1 MKKQLFFSAAMMVA
15 VGFAAV
21 GCSSNNDVEF
31 NPNAGKEFTYNE
43 AFVKQFGKID
53 PKNNWGFGASTKSI
67 GTRSANTNA
76 HQWGTYVEVPAAL
89 TQAQKD
95 VVTQWFKN
103 NKNPQGIAVQW
114 SDFFAQQVSSG
125 EYSNQMNK
133 LTCGTSNDH
142 INNFNS
148 GTCSTNNVYNGVSY
162 HPDQIQ
168 FMVNSST
175 DCFGFHNSGDNTQ
188 YNDNY
193 VIIPGSKI
201 DASVAGMYFV
211 GFDYENHMNQE
222 VNKDGYYD
230 NWIIKITPAL
240 YKGNN
245 ARRIMCEDLG
255 ATDDFDFNDVVFDV
269 YNEWGSAVITLHAA
283 GGTLPITVA
292 GKDVHEAFGTKEMV
306 NTGKGATCPVVIFRV
321 SQNYYDF
328 KVPVVVSGSN
338 GATWTLNAETGEA
351 PQMFAVPTSVKWATE
366 RTNIKDAYPQFIN
379 YVGDA
384 NTYSKWYESP
394 AGGLW

>member
-31 NPNAGKEFTYNE
+31 NPNAEKEFTYKE

-67 GTRSANTNA
+67 GTRDVDANANM
-76 HQWGTYVEVPAAL
+76 WGNYVEVPDPL
-89 TQAQKD
+89 TQAQID

-103 NKNPQGIAVQW
+103 NQNPQGIAVQW

-125 EYSNQMNK
+125 DYSNHMDK
-133 LTCGTSNDH
+133 LTCGTSNEH
-142 INNFNS
+142 INNFN
-148 GTCSTNNVYNGVSY
+148 GGNCSTNNVFDGDRY
-162 HPDQIQ
+162 HSDKIQ

-175 DCFGFHNSGDNTQ
+175 ECFGFHNSGDSKQ

-240 YKGNN
+240 YRGND

-269 YNEWGSAVITLHAA
+269 YNDWRGAVITLHAA

-292 GKDVHEAFGTKEMV
+292 GKDVHEAFGTNEMV

-321 SQNYYDF
+321 SQRYDDF

-351 PQMFAVPTSVKWATE
+351 PQMFAVPTSVKWTKE
-366 RTNIKDAYPQFIN
+366 RTNIKDAYPQFID
-379 YVGDA
+379 YVRDA
-384 NTYSKWYESP
+384 NNSKWHESP
-394 AGGLW
+394 AEGLW

>member
-31 NPNAGKEFTYNE
+31 NPNAEKEFTYKE

-67 GTRSANTNA
+67 GTRTANTNA
-76 HQWGTYVEVPAAL
+76 NEWGNYVEVPAPL
-89 TQAQKD
+89 TQAQID

-125 EYSNQMNK
+125 EYSNHMDK
-133 LTCGTSNDH
+133 LTCGRSNDH
-142 INNFNS
+142 INNFN
-148 GTCSTNNVYNGVSY
+148 GGNCSTNNVFDGDGY
-162 HPDQIQ
+162 HQDKIQ
-168 FMVNSST
+168 FMVKSST
-175 DCFGFHNSGDNTQ
+175 ECFGFHNSGDSRQ

-240 YKGNN
+240 YRGND

-269 YNEWGSAVITLHAA
+269 YNDWRGAVITLHAA

-292 GKDVHEAFGTKEMV
+292 GKDVHQSFGTNEMV
-306 NTGKGATCPVVIFRV
+306 NTGKGATCPVVMFRV
-321 SQNYYDF
+321 SQRYDDF

-351 PQMFAVPTSVKWATE
+351 PQMFAVPTSVKWTKE
-366 RTNIKDAYPQFIN
+366 RTNIKDAYPQFID
-379 YVGDA
+379 YVRDA
-384 NTYSKWYESP
+384 NNSKWHESP
-394 AGGLW
+394 AEGLW

>member
-31 NPNAGKEFTYNE
+31 NPNAEKEFTYKE

-67 GTRSANTNA
+67 GTRGVNANANE
-76 HQWGTYVEVPAAL
+76 WGNYVEVPAPL
-89 TQAQKD
+89 TQAQID

-125 EYSNQMNK
+125 DYSNHMDK
-133 LTCGTSNDH
+133 LTCGTSNEH
-142 INNFNS
+142 INNFN
-148 GTCSTNNVYNGVSY
+148 GGNCSTNNVFDGVSN
-162 HPDQIQ
+162 HPDKIQ

-175 DCFGFHNSGDNTQ
+175 ECFGFHNSGDSRQ

-240 YKGNN
+240 YKGDN

-269 YNEWGSAVITLHAA
+269 YNQWDGAVIILQAA

-292 GKDVHEAFGTKEMV
+292 GKDVHQAFGTNEMV

-321 SQNYYDF
+321 PQKYDDF

-351 PQMFAVPTSVKWATE
+351 PQMFAVPTSVKWTKE

-379 YVGDA
+379 YVRDA
-384 NTYSKWYESP
+384 NNSKWHESP
-394 AGGLW
+394 AEGLW

>member
-31 NPNAGKEFTYNE
+31 NPNAEKEFTYKE

-67 GTRSANTNA
+67 GTRDVDANANM
-76 HQWGTYVEVPAAL
+76 WGNYVEVPDPL
-89 TQAQKD
+89 TDDQKE
-95 VVTQWFKN
+95 VVKQWFKN

-125 EYSNQMNK
+125 EYANHMNK
-133 LTCGTSNDH
+133 LTCGTSNEH
-142 INNFNS
+142 INNFN
-148 GTCSTNNVYNGVSY
+148 GGNCSTNNVFDGASY
-162 HPDQIQ
+162 HSDQIQ

-175 DCFGFHNSGDNTQ
+175 ECFGFHNSGDNTQ

-240 YKGNN
+240 YKGDN

-269 YNEWGSAVITLHAA
+269 YNEWDGAVITLHAA

-292 GKDVHEAFGTKEMV
+292 GKNVHEAFGTNEMV

-321 SQNYYDF
+321 SQRYDDF

-338 GATWTLNAETGEA
+338 GTWTLNAETGEA
-351 PQMFAVPTSVKWATE
+351 PQMFAVPTSVKWTKE
-366 RTNIKDAYPQFIN
+366 RTNIKDAYPQFID
-379 YVGDA
+379 YVRDA
-384 NTYSKWYESP
+384 NNSKWHESP
-394 AGGLW
+394 AEGLW

>member
-31 NPNAGKEFTYNE
+31 NPNAEKEFTYKE

-67 GTRSANTNA
+67 GTRGVDANANM
-76 HQWGTYVEVPAAL
+76 WGNYVEVPDPL
-89 TQAQKD
+89 TDDQKE
-95 VVTQWFKN
+95 VVKQWFKN

-125 EYSNQMNK
+125 EYANHMNK
-133 LTCGTSNDH
+133 LTCGTSNEH
-142 INNFNS
+142 INNFN
-148 GTCSTNNVYNGVSY
+148 GGNCSTNNVFDGASY
-162 HPDQIQ
+162 HSDQIQ

-175 DCFGFHNSGDNTQ
+175 ECFGFHNSGDNTQ

-240 YKGNN
+240 YKGDN

-269 YNEWGSAVITLHAA
+269 YNEWDGAVITLHAA

-292 GKDVHEAFGTKEMV
+292 GKNVHEAFGTNEMV

-321 SQNYYDF
+321 SQRYDDF

-338 GATWTLNAETGEA
+338 GTWTLNAETGEA
-351 PQMFAVPTSVKWATE
+351 PQMFAVPTSVKWTKE
-366 RTNIKDAYPQFIN
+366 RTNIKDAYPQFID
-379 YVGDA
+379 YVRDA
-384 NTYSKWYESP
+384 NNSKWHESP
-394 AGGLW
+394 AEGLW

>member
-31 NPNAGKEFTYNE
+31 NPNAEKEFTYKE

-67 GTRSANTNA
+67 GTRDVDANANM
-76 HQWGTYVEVPAAL
+76 WGNYVEVPDPL
-89 TQAQKD
+89 TDDQKE
-95 VVTQWFKN
+95 VVKQWFKN

-125 EYSNQMNK
+125 EYANHMNK
-133 LTCGTSNDH
+133 LTCGTSNEH
-142 INNFNS
+142 INNFN
-148 GTCSTNNVYNGVSY
+148 GGNCSTNNVFDGASY
-162 HPDQIQ
+162 HSDQIQ

-175 DCFGFHNSGDNTQ
+175 ECFGFHNSGDNTQ

-240 YKGNN
+240 YRGND

-269 YNEWGSAVITLHAA
+269 YNDWRGAVITLQAA

-292 GKDVHEAFGTKEMV
+292 GKNVHEAFGTNEMV

-321 SQNYYDF
+321 PQKYYDF

-351 PQMFAVPTSVKWATE
+351 PQMFAVPTSVKWTKE
-366 RTNIKDAYPQFIN
+366 RTNIKDAYPQFID
-379 YVGDA
+379 YVRDA
-384 NTYSKWYESP
+384 NNSKWHESP
-394 AGGLW
+394 AEGLW

>member
-31 NPNAGKEFTYNE
+31 NPNAEKEFTYKE

-67 GTRSANTNA
+67 GTRSANVNA
-76 HQWGTYVEVPAAL
+76 NEWGNYVEVPAPL
-89 TQAQKD
+89 TQAQKE

-148 GTCSTNNVYNGVSY
+148 GTCSTNNNVFDGVNY
-162 HPDQIQ
+162 HSDQIQ

-269 YNEWGSAVITLHAA
+269 YNAWDGAVITLHAA

-292 GKDVHEAFGTKEMV
+292 GKDVHEAFGTSEMV

-321 SQNYYDF
+321 SHTYYDF

-351 PQMFAVPTSVKWATE
+351 PQMFAVPTSVKWTTE

-379 YVGDA
+379 YVRDA
-384 NTYSKWYESP
+384 NNSKWYESP
-394 AGGLW
+394 AEGLW

>member
-31 NPNAGKEFTYNE
+31 NPNAEKEFTYKE

-67 GTRSANTNA
+67 GTRDVDANANM
-76 HQWGTYVEVPAAL
+76 WGNYVEVPDPL
-89 TQAQKD
+89 TQAQID

-103 NKNPQGIAVQW
+103 NQNPQGIAVQW

-125 EYSNQMNK
+125 DYSNHMDK
-133 LTCGTSNDH
+133 LTCGTSNEH
-142 INNFNS
+142 INNFN
-148 GTCSTNNVYNGVSY
+148 GGNCSTNNVFDGVSN
-162 HPDQIQ
+162 HSDKIQ

-175 DCFGFHNSGDNTQ
+175 ECFGFHNSGDSKQ

-240 YKGNN
+240 YRGND

-269 YNEWGSAVITLHAA
+269 FNDWRGAVITLHAA

-292 GKDVHEAFGTKEMV
+292 GKDVHEAFGTNEMV

-321 SQNYYDF
+321 SQRYDDF

-351 PQMFAVPTSVKWATE
+351 PQMFAVPTSVKWTKE
-366 RTNIKDAYPQFIN
+366 RTNIKDAYPQFID
-379 YVGDA
+379 YVRDA
-384 NTYSKWYESP
+384 NNSKWHESP
-394 AGGLW
+394 AEGLW

>member
-31 NPNAGKEFTYNE
+31 NPNAEKEFTYKE

-67 GTRSANTNA
+67 GTRDVDANANM
-76 HQWGTYVEVPAAL
+76 WGNYVEVPDPL
-89 TQAQKD
+89 TQDQKD

-103 NKNPQGIAVQW
+103 NQNPQGIAVQW

-125 EYSNQMNK
+125 DYSNNMDK
-133 LTCGTSNDH
+133 LTCGTSNEH
-142 INNFNS
+142 INNFN
-148 GTCSTNNVYNGVSY
+148 GGNCSTNNVFDGVSN
-162 HPDQIQ
+162 HSDQIQ

-175 DCFGFHNSGDNTQ
+175 ECFGFHNSGDSKQ

-240 YKGNN
+240 YRGND

-269 YNEWGSAVITLHAA
+269 YNDWRDAVITLHAA

-292 GKDVHEAFGTKEMV
+292 GKDVHEAFGTNEMV
-306 NTGKGATCPVVIFRV
+306 NTGQGATCPVVIFRV
-321 SQNYYDF
+321 PQNYYDF

-351 PQMFAVPTSVKWATE
+351 PQMFAVPTSVKWTKE

-379 YVGDA
+379 YVRDA
-384 NTYSKWYESP
+384 NNSKWHESP
-394 AGGLW
+394 AEGLW

>member
-31 NPNAGKEFTYNE
+31 NPNAEKEFTYKE

-67 GTRSANTNA
+67 GTRTANTNVNE
-76 HQWGTYVEVPAAL
+76 WGNYVEVPAPL
-89 TQAQKD
+89 TQDQKD

-125 EYSNQMNK
+125 EHSNHMDK
-133 LTCGTSNDH
+133 LTCGRSNDH
-142 INNFNS
+142 INNFN
-148 GTCSTNNVYNGVSY
+148 GGNCSTNNVFDGVSN

-168 FMVNSST
+168 FMVKSST
-175 DCFGFHNSGDNTQ
+175 ECFGFHNSDDSKQ

-240 YKGNN
+240 YKGDN

-269 YNEWGSAVITLHAA
+269 KMNYPNNGVHTIILQAA
-283 GGTLPITVA
+283 GGTLPLTV
-292 GKDVHEAFGTKEMV
+292 GGREVHDLFGVSTTTMV
-306 NTGKGATCPVVIFRV
+306 NTGAGVSKAPVTFKYAQNITNVNKIPVKVQKNGQWIELEALKGKVASKICVQPRYEWCDERKSIDTVYPNF
-321 SQNYYDF
+321 SQW
-328 KVPVVVSGSN
+328 VR
-338 GATWTLNAETGEA
+338 GEH
-351 PQMFAVPTSVKWATE
+351 
-366 RTNIKDAYPQFIN
+366 D
-379 YVGDA
+379 DL
-384 NTYSKWYESP
+384 WY
-394 AGGLW
+394 

>member
-31 NPNAGKEFTYNE
+31 NPNAEKEFTYKE

-67 GTRSANTNA
+67 GTRGVDANANM
-76 HQWGTYVEVPAAL
+76 WGNYVEVPDPL
-89 TQAQKD
+89 TDDQKE
-95 VVTQWFKN
+95 VVKQWFKN

-114 SDFFAQQVSSG
+114 SDFFAQQVYSG
-125 EYSNQMNK
+125 EYANYMNK

-142 INNFNS
+142 INNFNA
-148 GTCSTNNVYNGVSY
+148 GNCSTNNVYNGAGY

-175 DCFGFHNSGDNTQ
+175 ECFGFHNSGDNTQ

-240 YKGNN
+240 YKGDN

-269 YNEWGSAVITLHAA
+269 YNEWDGAVITLHAA

-292 GKDVHEAFGTKEMV
+292 GKNVHEAFGTNEMV

-321 SQNYYDF
+321 SQRYDDF

-338 GATWTLNAETGEA
+338 GTWTLNAETGEA
-351 PQMFAVPTSVKWATE
+351 PQMFAVPTSVKWTKE
-366 RTNIKDAYPQFIN
+366 RTNIKDAYPQFID
-379 YVGDA
+379 YVRDA
-384 NTYSKWYESP
+384 NNSKWHESP
-394 AGGLW
+394 AEGLW

>member
-31 NPNAGKEFTYNE
+31 NPNAEKEFTYKE

-67 GTRSANTNA
+67 GTRGVNANANE
-76 HQWGTYVEVPAAL
+76 WGNYVEVPAPL
-89 TQAQKD
+89 TQAQID

-125 EYSNQMNK
+125 EYSNHMDK
-133 LTCGTSNDH
+133 LTCGTSNEH
-142 INNFNS
+142 INNFN
-148 GTCSTNNVYNGVSY
+148 GGNCSTNNVFDGVSN
-162 HPDQIQ
+162 HPDKIQ

-175 DCFGFHNSGDNTQ
+175 ECFGFHNSGDSRQ

-240 YKGNN
+240 YKGDN

-269 YNEWGSAVITLHAA
+269 YNQWDGAVIILQAA

-292 GKDVHEAFGTKEMV
+292 GKDVHQAFGTNEMV

-321 SQNYYDF
+321 PQKYYDF

-338 GATWTLNAETGEA
+338 EATWTLNAETGEA
-351 PQMFAVPTSVKWATE
+351 PQMFAVPTSVKWTKE

-379 YVGDA
+379 YVRDA
-384 NTYSKWYESP
+384 NNSKWHESP
-394 AGGLW
+394 AEGLW

>member
-31 NPNAGKEFTYNE
+31 NPNAEKEFTYKE

-67 GTRSANTNA
+67 GTRDVNANANM
-76 HQWGTYVEVPAAL
+76 WGNYVEVPDPL
-89 TQAQKD
+89 TQDQKD

-103 NKNPQGIAVQW
+103 NQNPQGIAVQW

-125 EYSNQMNK
+125 DYSNNMDK
-133 LTCGTSNDH
+133 LTCGTSNEH
-142 INNFNS
+142 INNFN
-148 GTCSTNNVYNGVSY
+148 GGNCSTNNVFDGVSN
-162 HPDQIQ
+162 HSDQIQ

-175 DCFGFHNSGDNTQ
+175 ECFGFHNSGDSKQ

-240 YKGNN
+240 YRGND

-269 YNEWGSAVITLHAA
+269 YNDRRGAVITLHAA

-292 GKDVHEAFGTKEMV
+292 GKDVHEAFGTNEMV
-306 NTGKGATCPVVIFRV
+306 NTGQGATCPVVIFRV
-321 SQNYYDF
+321 PQNYYDF

-351 PQMFAVPTSVKWATE
+351 PQMFAVPTSVKWTKE

-379 YVGDA
+379 YVRDA
-384 NTYSKWYESP
+384 NNSKWHESP
-394 AGGLW
+394 AEGLW

>member
-31 NPNAGKEFTYNE
+31 NPNAEKEFTYKE

-67 GTRSANTNA
+67 GTRGVDANANM
-76 HQWGTYVEVPAAL
+76 WGNYVEVPDPL
-89 TQAQKD
+89 TQAQID

-125 EYSNQMNK
+125 EYSNHMDK
-133 LTCGTSNDH
+133 LTCGTSNEH
-142 INNFNS
+142 INNFN
-148 GTCSTNNVYNGVSY
+148 GGNCSTNNVFDGDSN

-175 DCFGFHNSGDNTQ
+175 ECFGFHNSGDSRQ

-240 YKGNN
+240 YKGDN

-269 YNEWGSAVITLHAA
+269 YNQWDGAVITLHAA

-292 GKDVHEAFGTKEMV
+292 GKNVHEAFGTNEMV

-321 SQNYYDF
+321 SQRYDDF

-351 PQMFAVPTSVKWATE
+351 PQMFAVPTSVKWTKE
-366 RTNIKDAYPQFIN
+366 RTNIKEAYPQFIN
-379 YVGDA
+379 YVRDA
-384 NTYSKWYESP
+384 NNSKWYESP
-394 AGGLW
+394 AEGLW